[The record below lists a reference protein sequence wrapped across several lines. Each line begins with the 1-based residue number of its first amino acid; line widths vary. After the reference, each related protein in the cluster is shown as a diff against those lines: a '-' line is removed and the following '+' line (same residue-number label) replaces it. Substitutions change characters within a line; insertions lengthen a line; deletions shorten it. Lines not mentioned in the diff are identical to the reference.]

1 MELWPSPTVAKPL
14 PFSQREP
21 TVKLCASLLML
32 ALGALASG
40 PARAADV
47 ATPFLIPP
55 TENSFTPN
63 AARAADS
70 GALDRILAAYSP
82 QAGNDSR
89 FRSLL
94 SIEQGSGLS
103 LLCDAGYGVSSAL
116 NAVNQHCL
124 LGQIEG
130 DALSALAQPV
140 GLRHTL
146 SWGGE
151 GAGFDLSFGLAWLEP
166 NLAALDAGAAGSPAV
181 APGLGAA
188 SAGWMH
194 GLSGEIATL
203 EGTHWFS
210 PRSWLRVTA
219 QGARLRN
226 ELPINGLPG
235 QWSRNALSVNAGYG
249 PFAGSLT
256 GHRMD
261 SSQLRRAWFDV
272 DLGLSWRTPWS
283 GRFTVGARNLLNS
296 ARDAGRESASER
308 GDDDGARTP
317 FVRYQQDL

>member
-1 MELWPSPTVAKPL
+1 M
-14 PFSQREP
+14 
-21 TVKLCASLLML
+21 KLCASLLLL
-32 ALGALASG
+32 ATGALASVG
-40 PARAADV
+40 ARAADD
-47 ATPFLIPP
+47 ATPFLIPAS
-55 TENSFTPN
+55 ESSFTPT
-63 AARAADS
+63 AVQAADS

-82 QAGNDSR
+82 QAGGDSR

-94 SIEQGSGLS
+94 SIEQGPGLS
-103 LLCDAGYGVSSAL
+103 LLCDAGYGVSNAL

-130 DALSALAQPV
+130 DALTAMAQPV
-140 GLRHTL
+140 GLQQTL

-151 GAGFDLSFGLAWLEP
+151 GSGFDLSFGLAWLAP
-166 NLAALDAGAAGSPAV
+166 NLGMLDADSAGPLQARSGL
-181 APGLGAA
+181 APS

-219 QGARLRN
+219 QNARLRN

-256 GHRMD
+256 GHRVD

-296 ARDAGRESASER
+296 AREAGREQDSER